1 MADPEDMIIP
11 LLREMR
17 AENSA
22 NFQEINKSLNSLRSR
37 HDKMDDTLVTFRH
50 ALSADSLLS
59 KIVTGEFEERLG
71 ALERRLSD
79 LETHK

>member
-1 MADPEDMIIP
+1 MAEPADLILP

-17 AENSA
+17 AESA
-22 NFQEINKSLNSLRSR
+22 THFAAVENRLN
-37 HDKMDDTLVTFRH
+37 VAFRH

-71 ALERRLSD
+71 LLERRVREP
-79 LETHK
+79 ETYQ

>member
-1 MADPEDMIIP
+1 MAEPADLILP

-17 AENSA
+17 AESA
-22 NFQEINKSLNSLRSR
+22 THLAAIENRLN
-37 HDKMDDTLVTFRH
+37 KMDENPVIFRH

-71 ALERRLSD
+71 VLERRVHE

>member
-1 MADPEDMIIP
+1 MAEPENMIIP
-11 LLREMR
+11 LLKEMQ

-22 NFQEINKSLNSLRSR
+22 NFQAINKNLNSLSSCL
-37 HDKMDDTLVTFRH
+37 DKMDDTLVTFRH